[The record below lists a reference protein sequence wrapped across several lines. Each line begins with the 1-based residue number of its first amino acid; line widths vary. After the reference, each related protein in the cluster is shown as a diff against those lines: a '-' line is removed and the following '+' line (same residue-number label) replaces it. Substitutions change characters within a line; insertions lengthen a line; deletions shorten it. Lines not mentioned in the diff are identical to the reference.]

1 MNNMLFYTILFLVS
15 VFISSI
21 SQIIL
26 KKSAEVKYASV
37 IREYLNPMV
46 ITAYTIFLASTLLT
60 TFAYKGVPLSLGPV
74 LEATGYIYVAVLG
87 TLILKEKLS
96 RRKIIGNVLIIAGIM
111 VFALLLY
118 IALPFLFKTGNF
130 VLNVALVL
138 AAGAF
143 LAFWFS
149 LVFRKE
155 QDRDAD

>member
-60 TFAYKGVPLSLGPV
+60 TFAYKGVPLSLGRS
-74 LEATGYIYVAVLG
+74 L
-87 TLILKEKLS
+87 
-96 RRKIIGNVLIIAGIM
+96 RRQAISM
-111 VFALLLY
+111 WRCWEHSF
-118 IALPFLFKTGNF
+118 
-130 VLNVALVL
+130 
-138 AAGAF
+138 
-143 LAFWFS
+143 
-149 LVFRKE
+149 
-155 QDRDAD
+155 